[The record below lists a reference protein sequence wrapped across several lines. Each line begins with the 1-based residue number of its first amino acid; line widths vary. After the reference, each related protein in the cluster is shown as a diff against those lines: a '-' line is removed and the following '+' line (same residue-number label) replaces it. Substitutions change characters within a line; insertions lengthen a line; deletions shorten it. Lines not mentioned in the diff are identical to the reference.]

1 MGWLI
6 AADVLLWIAA
16 AISLFVY
23 GQWIIALIL
32 AIVACVLLLALSGGN
47 ADGFDALSDFNLFD

>member
-6 AADVLLWIAA
+6 ALDVLLWIAA
-16 AISLFVY
+16 AVFLFAY

-32 AIVACVLLLALSGGN
+32 AILAILLLLALSGGN
-47 ADGFDALSDFNLFD
+47 FDASDIFDIF